1 MSATFVFGLFIAITF
16 FAAGVAVG
24 GFFFSFRKKGS
35 AGGQPLET
43 AAPQSGETP
52 AVLPPAGPS
61 PHADLDLALRVFRH
75 RPSGKLVA
83 DINGVAR
90 ASGQNLT
97 AEQKTTLKQVAA
109 ELAAWVGLPPAP
121 APPAAPAAAPA
132 AQPASAKEKGGEFK
146 PPSTNPFDALRA
158 LNAQRAQAV
167 QPAVPATL
175 AGRINAVLQEL
186 LADSDLRGAEMEL
199 RDALSGGV
207 SFFVRG
213 KSYEFIDQIPDE
225 AARTLIQKAIKE
237 WETRNER

>member
-16 FAAGVAVG
+16 FAAGIAIG
-24 GFFFSFRKKGS
+24 GFFFSFRKKGQD
-35 AGGQPLET
+35 ANDRPETAPLE
-43 AAPQSGETP
+43 
-52 AVLPPAGPS
+52 LPPAGAS

-83 DINGVAR
+83 DIQGVAR

-97 AEQKTTLKQVAA
+97 PEQKAGLSQIAA
-109 ELAAWVGLPPAP
+109 ELGAWAGRPAAPP
-121 APPAAPAAAPA
+121 APPAAPAAA
-132 AQPASAKEKGGEFK
+132 QPAPTAEKGKPGEVK

-158 LNAQRAQAV
+158 LNTQRARAV
-167 QPAVPATL
+167 GTGVPASL

-186 LADSDLRGAEMEL
+186 LADSDLRGADIEL

-213 KSYEFIDQIPDE
+213 KAFEFIDQIPDE
-225 AARTLIQKAIKE
+225 SVRALIQKAIKE
-237 WETRNER
+237 WETRSGG